1 MKTTQIFNILAFIGV
16 IIVNALANALPIN
29 GFNTGELSDM
39 YPNLFVPAGLTFSIW
54 GVIYLLLLG
63 YIISQSLS
71 IFNGKPS
78 PDFVERIG
86 GLFLVNCLA
95 NMAWIVVWHYQMPLV
110 ALGIMLVILV
120 SLINIYQKLEI
131 GQRSVSKRELW
142 TAHIPFS
149 VYLGWISIATI
160 ANFTT
165 VLVDMNWQGGAIGE
179 ANWAIIMMIVGAALG
194 LFVLTTRKD
203 VAFGLVLTW
212 AIVGINIKRS
222 MSEPFYANVSTAAA
236 IIAGLLLI
244 YSIFILIQNLRKA

>member
-1 MKTTQIFNILAFIGV
+1 MKTTQILNILGFIGV
-16 IIVNALANALPIN
+16 IIINVLANALPIN

-63 YIISQSLS
+63 YIISQSISL
-71 IFNGKPS
+71 FNGKPT

-110 ALGIMLVILV
+110 ALGIMLIILV
-120 SLINIYQKLEI
+120 SLISIYEKLEI
-131 GQRSVSKRELW
+131 GQREVSKRELW
-142 TAHIPFS
+142 TSHIPFS

-160 ANFTT
+160 ANVTT
-165 VLVDMNWQGGAIGE
+165 VLVDMGWQGGVIGE
-179 ANWAIIMMIVGAALG
+179 ANWAIIMIIIGAILG
-194 LFVLTTRKD
+194 LFILTTRKD

-212 AIVGINIKRS
+212 AIIGINIKRS
-222 MSEPFYANVSTAAA
+222 MSEPFYTSVSTTAA
-236 IIAGLLLI
+236 IIAGILLI
-244 YSIFILIQNLRKA
+244 YSIFTLIQKLRKT

>member
-1 MKTTQIFNILAFIGV
+1 MKTTQIFNIIGFIGV
-16 IIVNALANALPIN
+16 IIINALANALPIN
-29 GFNTGELSDM
+29 GLSTGELSDM

-71 IFNGKPS
+71 LFNGKS
-78 PDFVERIG
+78 TPDFVERIG

-95 NMAWIVVWHYQMPLV
+95 NMAWIIVWHYQMPFV
-110 ALGIMLVILV
+110 ALGIMLIILI
-120 SLINIYQKLEI
+120 SLISIYEKLEI
-131 GQRSVSKRELW
+131 GQREVSKRELW
-142 TAHIPFS
+142 TSHIPFS

-160 ANFTT
+160 ANVTA
-165 VLVDMNWQGGAIGE
+165 VLVDMGWDGGALGE
-179 ANWAIIMMIVGAALG
+179 ANWAIIMMIVGAILG

-212 AIVGINIKRS
+212 AITGIYIKRS

-236 IIAGLLLI
+236 IIVGVLLI
-244 YSIFILIQNLRKA
+244 YSIFTLIRNLRKT